1 MLKGICAYIL
11 PTKLEKNPRLKMRDN
26 IENEADLI
34 SGALRGDEDAYR
46 GLLDIYKGRIFS
58 FVYRIVRNYDDTEDI
73 TFDTFIRCYKSLS
86 SFDRS
91 RSFSTW
97 LFSIAHNLTVDFLRK
112 HKQEYELLDER
123 LPSRDDLVQEYERS
137 EQLGR
142 IEEALVKLPLI
153 DREIVIFF
161 YKEEKSYKEIG
172 EILNIP
178 VTTIKTR
185 LHRARKKL
193 RDLVREKE

>member
-1 MLKGICAYIL
+1 M
-11 PTKLEKNPRLKMRDN
+11 
-26 IENEADLI
+26 ENEADLI
-34 SGALRGDEDAYR
+34 SRALGGDEDAYR

-73 TFDTFIRCYKSLS
+73 TFDTFIRCFKALS
-86 SFDRS
+86 SFDRN

-142 IEEALVKLPLI
+142 IEEALVKLSLI

-185 LHRARKKL
+185 LHRARKEL

>member
-1 MLKGICAYIL
+1 M
-11 PTKLEKNPRLKMRDN
+11 
-26 IENEADLI
+26 ENEADLI
-34 SGALRGDEDAYR
+34 LGALGGDEDAYR
-46 GLLDIYKGRIFS
+46 GLLDLYKGKIFS
-58 FVYRIVRNYDDTEDI
+58 FIYRIVRNYDDAEDI
-73 TFDTFIRCYKSLS
+73 TFGTFIRCFKALS
-86 SFDRS
+86 SFDRT

-123 LPSRDDLVQEYERS
+123 LPSMDDLVQEYERS

-142 IEEALVKLPLI
+142 IEQALVKLAPI
-153 DREIVIFF
+153 DREIVILF

-172 EILNIP
+172 EILDVS

-193 RDLVREKE
+193 KDLVHEKE

>member
-1 MLKGICAYIL
+1 M
-11 PTKLEKNPRLKMRDN
+11 
-26 IENEADLI
+26 ENEADLI
-34 SGALRGDEDAYR
+34 SGALAGEEEAYR
-46 GLLDIYKGRIFS
+46 GLLNLYKGRVFS
-58 FVYRIVRNYDDTEDI
+58 FVYRIVRNYDDAEDI
-73 TFDTFIRCYKSLS
+73 TFGTFVRCFKALS
-86 SFDRS
+86 SFDPTK
-91 RSFSTW
+91 SFSTW

-112 HKQEYELLDER
+112 KKQEYELLDER
-123 LPSRDDLVQEYERS
+123 LPGGDDLVQEYEKN

-142 IEEALVKLPLI
+142 IEGALLKLAPI

-161 YKEEKSYKEIG
+161 YREEKSYKEIG

>member
-1 MLKGICAYIL
+1 MQ
-11 PTKLEKNPRLKMRDN
+11 
-26 IENEADLI
+26 NETDLI
-34 SGALRGDEDAYR
+34 SRALEGDEDAYR
-46 GLLDIYKGRIFS
+46 GLLDLYKGRIFS
-58 FVYRIVRNYDDTEDI
+58 FVYRIVRNYDDAEDI
-73 TFDTFIRCYKSLS
+73 TFDTFVRCFKSLT
-86 SFDRS
+86 SFNRT

-112 HKQEYELLDER
+112 NKQGYELLDER
-123 LPSRDDLVQEYERS
+123 LPSRDDIVQEYEKN
-137 EQLGR
+137 EQLES
-142 IEEALVKLPLI
+142 IERALVKLAPI

-161 YKEEKSYKEIG
+161 YKGDKSYKEIS

-193 RDLVREKE
+193 KDLVREKE

>member
-1 MLKGICAYIL
+1 
-11 PTKLEKNPRLKMRDN
+11 MRDDM
-26 IENEADLI
+26 ENEADLI
-34 SGALRGDEDAYR
+34 SEALGGGDEEAYR
-46 GLLDIYKGRIFS
+46 GLLDMYKGRIFS
-58 FVYRIVRNYDDTEDI
+58 FVYRIVRNYDDAEDI
-73 TFDTFIRCYKSLS
+73 TFDTFIRCFKSLS

-112 HKQEYELLDER
+112 NKQEYELLDER
-123 LPSRDDLVQEYERS
+123 LPSKDDLVKEYEEN
-137 EQLGR
+137 EQLRR

-161 YKEEKSYKEIG
+161 YKEGKSYKEIS

-178 VTTIKTR
+178 GTTIKTR

-193 RDLVREKE
+193 RDLIREKE